1 MVAEGLTTTEVLVD
15 KVLQVY
21 VVAPLTVKLA
31 LEPEQIAVVPV
42 IATVG
47 FGFTLMVVI
56 AVLEQLPLAPIT
68 LKVVV
73 VVKLGATVA
82 VVAPVFQV

>member
-1 MVAEGLTTTEVLVD
+1 VVAEGLTTTEVLVD

-31 LEPEQIAVVPV
+31 LEPEQMAVVPV
-42 IATVG
+42 IDTVG
-47 FGFTLMVVI
+47 FGFTLIVLI
-56 AVLEQLPLAPIT
+56 AVLEQVPLAPIT

-73 VVKLGATVA
+73 VVKEGATVA

>member
-42 IATVG
+42 IEIVG
-47 FGFTLMVVI
+47 FGFTLMVLI
-56 AVLEQLPLAPIT
+56 AVLEQLPLTPIT
-68 LKVVV
+68 VKVVV
-73 VVKLGATVA
+73 VVSIGAMEA
-82 VVAPVFQV
+82 VVAAVFQV

>member
-1 MVAEGLTTTEVLVD
+1 M
-15 KVLQVY
+15 
-21 VVAPLTVKLA
+21 APLTVKLA
-31 LEPEQIAVVPV
+31 LEPEQMAVVPV

-73 VVKLGATVA
+73 VVSVGAMDA
-82 VVAPVFQV
+82 VVAAVFQV

>member
-31 LEPEQIAVVPV
+31 LEPEQMAVVPV
-42 IATVG
+42 IETVG
-47 FGFTLMVVI
+47 LGVTLMVLI
-56 AVLEQLPLAPIT
+56 AVFEQVPLAPIT

-73 VVKLGATVA
+73 VVSVGAMDA
-82 VVAPVFQV
+82 VVAAVFQV

>member
-31 LEPEQIAVVPV
+31 LKPEQIAVVPV
-42 IATVG
+42 IETVG
-47 FGFTLMVVI
+47 LGFTLMVVI
-56 AVLEQLPLAPIT
+56 AVLEQVPLAPIT